1 VRLHRRRFL
10 AIAGGAVALPP
21 ARPALAQAY
30 PARPVRV
37 IVGFPAGGPTDIAAR
52 LIGQWLSDRLGQQFV
67 IENRPGATGNIGTE
81 AVINAA
87 PDGYTLLLVAASN
100 AINTTLYR
108 KLSFVFHRDTAPVAA
123 IIRVP
128 NVIEVTPSLPA
139 RTVPGF
145 IAYAKANPGKI
156 NFASGGNGTSQ
167 HVSGELFKMMA
178 GVDMLHVPYRGSAPA
193 LTDLIAGHVQ
203 VMFDAVSSSIAY
215 IRAGQVRALAV
226 TTATR
231 LEALPDLPT
240 VGDFVP
246 GYEASAWFGVSA
258 PRKTPAEIVDRLN
271 REINA
276 ALVDPAMKA
285 HLADLGGTP
294 LPGSPA
300 DFGNL
305 IVAETEK
312 WAKVVKFSG
321 AMVD

>member
-1 VRLHRRRFL
+1 M
-10 AIAGGAVALPP
+10 P
-21 ARPALAQAY
+21 
-30 PARPVRV
+30 
-37 IVGFPAGGPTDIAAR
+37 GGPTDIAAR
-52 LIGQWLSDRLGQQFV
+52 LIGQWLSDRLGRQFV

-81 AVINAA
+81 AVVNAA
-87 PDGYTLLLVAASN
+87 PDGYTLLVVAASN

-108 KLSFVFHRDTAPVAA
+108 KLNFVFHRDTAPVAA

-128 NVIEVTPSLPA
+128 NVVEVTPSLPA
-139 RTVPGF
+139 RTVPEF

-203 VMFDAVSSSIAY
+203 VMFDAVSSSIPY
-215 IRAGQVRALAV
+215 IRAGQVRGLAV

-231 LEALPDLPT
+231 LEALPGLPT
-240 VGDFVP
+240 VSDFVP
-246 GYEASAWFGVSA
+246 GYEASAWFGVCA

-276 ALVDPAMKA
+276 ALADPAMKA

-312 WAKVVKFSG
+312 WAKVLKFSG
-321 AMVD
+321 TSAD

>member
-1 VRLHRRRFL
+1 MRLHRRRFL
-10 AIAGGAVALPP
+10 AMAGGAAAAPL
-21 ARPALAQAY
+21 ARPVLAQAY
-30 PARPVRV
+30 PVRPLKIV
-37 IVGFPAGGPTDIAAR
+37 VGFAPGGPTDIAAR
-52 LIGQWLSDRLGQQFV
+52 VIGQWLSDRLGQQFV
-67 IENRPGATGNIGTE
+67 VENRPGATGNIGTE
-81 AVINAA
+81 VVVNAP
-87 PDGYTLLLVAASN
+87 PDGYTLLLAATAA
-100 AINTTLYR
+100 AINTTLFQ
-108 KLSFVFHRDTAPVAA
+108 KLSFVFHRDTAPVGA

-128 NVIEVTPSLPA
+128 NVIEVTPSFPA
-139 RTVPGF
+139 RTVPEF

-203 VMFDAVSSSIAY
+203 VMFDAVSSSISY
-215 IRAGQVRALAV
+215 IRGGQARALAV

-231 LEALPDLPT
+231 LDTLPDLPT

-246 GYEASAWFGVSA
+246 GYEASAWFGVCA
-258 PRKTPAEIVDRLN
+258 PKGTPAEIIEALN

-276 ALVDPAMKA
+276 GLADAGMKA
-285 HLADLGGTP
+285 RLADLGGTP

-300 DFGNL
+300 EFGEL
-305 IVAETEK
+305 IHAETEK

-321 AMVD
+321 ARAD